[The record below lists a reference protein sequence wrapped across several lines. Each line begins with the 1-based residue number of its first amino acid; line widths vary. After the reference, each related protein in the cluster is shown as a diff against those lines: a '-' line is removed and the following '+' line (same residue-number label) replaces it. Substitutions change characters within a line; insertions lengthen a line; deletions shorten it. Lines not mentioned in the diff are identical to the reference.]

1 MGWIARKRKRS
12 QRFYTI
18 PDRDEGVSF
27 SEKVAMGIMVFVA
40 FGAVV
45 ALYVG
50 KVPLGVLLLLM
61 VVLSGLSLP
70 LAYNVGGLFLSISH
84 DDRRQQLRI
93 ELSAMGV
100 YLHGVI
106 AFLLS
111 LFTSGWI
118 WCAIHLEDGLY
129 RRVVALALL
138 SCHRQV
144 AGLMR
149 FVSGKGESIEITK
162 RKMVIRDSRRICH
175 SLYWKD
181 RPVVAGVRGV
191 DEVLI
196 RYRGD
201 REKIASLIVLPL
213 SKPQLK
219 KMVGYYCDDPQARAR
234 LGQPDSVRDVSRV
247 LGWTV

>member
-1 MGWIARKRKRS
+1 M
-12 QRFYTI
+12 
-18 PDRDEGVSF
+18 
-27 SEKVAMGIMVFVA
+27 
-40 FGAVV
+40 
-45 ALYVG
+45 
-50 KVPLGVLLLLM
+50 
-61 VVLSGLSLP
+61 
-70 LAYNVGGLFLSISH
+70 
-84 DDRRQQLRI
+84 
-93 ELSAMGV
+93 
-100 YLHGVI
+100 
-106 AFLLS
+106 
-111 LFTSGWI
+111 
-118 WCAIHLEDGLY
+118 
-129 RRVVALALL
+129 
-138 SCHRQV
+138 
-144 AGLMR
+144 MR
-149 FVSGKGESIEITK
+149 FASGKGESIEITK

-234 LGQPDSVRDVSRV
+234 LGQPDSVRDVRRV

>member
-1 MGWIARKRKRS
+1 MNTA
-12 QRFYTI
+12 
-18 PDRDEGVSF
+18 
-27 SEKVAMGIMVFVA
+27 
-40 FGAVV
+40 
-45 ALYVG
+45 
-50 KVPLGVLLLLM
+50 
-61 VVLSGLSLP
+61 LSLP

-93 ELSAMGV
+93 EFSAMGV

-118 WCAIHLEDGLY
+118 WCAVHLEDGLY

-144 AGLMR
+144 AGMMR
-149 FVSGKGESIEITK
+149 FASGKGESIEITK

-196 RYRGD
+196 RYRGG
-201 REKIASLIVLPL
+201 REIIASLIVLPL

-234 LGQPDSVRDVSRV
+234 LGQPDSVRDVRRV

>member
-1 MGWIARKRKRS
+1 M
-12 QRFYTI
+12 
-18 PDRDEGVSF
+18 
-27 SEKVAMGIMVFVA
+27 
-40 FGAVV
+40 
-45 ALYVG
+45 
-50 KVPLGVLLLLM
+50 
-61 VVLSGLSLP
+61 
-70 LAYNVGGLFLSISH
+70 SISH

-144 AGLMR
+144 AGMMR

-196 RYRGD
+196 SLSRRSRKD
-201 REKIASLIVLPL
+201 RF
-213 SKPQLK
+213 
-219 KMVGYYCDDPQARAR
+219 
-234 LGQPDSVRDVSRV
+234 PDSPSPVETSAQED
-247 LGWTV
+247 GWILL

>member
-93 ELSAMGV
+93 ELSAM
-100 YLHGVI
+100 
-106 AFLLS
+106 
-111 LFTSGWI
+111 
-118 WCAIHLEDGLY
+118 
-129 RRVVALALL
+129 
-138 SCHRQV
+138 
-144 AGLMR
+144 
-149 FVSGKGESIEITK
+149 
-162 RKMVIRDSRRICH
+162 
-175 SLYWKD
+175 
-181 RPVVAGVRGV
+181 
-191 DEVLI
+191 
-196 RYRGD
+196 
-201 REKIASLIVLPL
+201 
-213 SKPQLK
+213 
-219 KMVGYYCDDPQARAR
+219 
-234 LGQPDSVRDVSRV
+234 
-247 LGWTV
+247 